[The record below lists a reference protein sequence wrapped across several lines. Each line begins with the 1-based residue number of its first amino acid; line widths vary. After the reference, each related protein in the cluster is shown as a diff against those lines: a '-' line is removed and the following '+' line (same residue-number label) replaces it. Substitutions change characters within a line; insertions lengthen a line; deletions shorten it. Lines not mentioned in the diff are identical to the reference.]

1 MPQKSFLVWH
11 SFLCFSANFANSLI
25 WNLFLIHKNQAAL
38 NNVLILC
45 FRFPIGHFGVL
56 FGFIQFAAGIAG
68 LLQYPLFEWAGGY
81 EGSFDHVSLLCCK

>member
-1 MPQKSFLVWH
+1 MAFVFMFFSQ
-11 SFLCFSANFANSLI
+11 LCKLTHLEFVSYT
-25 WNLFLIHKNQAAL
+25 QEPAAL